1 MTTVAIEQ
9 ANMNFL
15 RLIDEVVLGK
25 HIVIT
30 RNNIP
35 VAEIVPVSHPKPTPT
50 FGSAK
55 GLIRMAENFDA
66 PIEDLR
72 DYTE

>member
-9 ANMNFL
+9 AKINFL
-15 RLIDEVVLGK
+15 RLIDEVVLGE

-35 VAEIVPVSHPKPTPT
+35 VAEIVPLPHPRPKPT

-55 GLIRMAENFDA
+55 GLIKMAENFDA
-66 PIEDLR
+66 PIEDFQ